1 MKLIDTN
8 IIIYAVGRPHPY
20 KEPCARILRDASAD
34 ADAYTI
40 DAEVLQELLHVYTMR
55 AERSQALQVF
65 DRSLALFP
73 NPLLIGRPEL
83 VRARDLMEQHTQLS
97 ARDALHAAV
106 VMTCGL
112 EGIVTTDRG
121 FRVVAGLQV
130 FDPAEAERQPKQ

>member
-8 IIIYAVGRPHPY
+8 VIIYAVGRPHPY
-20 KEPCARILRDASAD
+20 KEPCARILREASTD

-55 AERSQALQVF
+55 AERRQALRVF
-65 DRSLALFP
+65 DRSLGLFP
-73 NPLLIGRPEL
+73 NPLPIGRAEL
-83 VRARDLMEQHTQLS
+83 VSARDLMEQHAHLS

-121 FRVVAGLQV
+121 FRAIPWLEV
-130 FDPAEAERQPKQ
+130 FDPAEA